1 MWKPDDRDGV
11 WMLIHGTAGDVFMGA
26 STAPLVFETHIEA
39 LAWAEAFNSAVG
51 PVIGNLIPRRF
62 GYLRNVPD
70 QSL

>member
-1 MWKPDDRDGV
+1 
-11 WMLIHGTAGDVFMGA
+11 MGA